1 MKLRASA
8 AALMLSITLPSLL
21 TEAGISS
28 PVSAPNALAQDAVTE
43 VARQRYEEGVKAF
56 DTGRYEDARSAF
68 LQAYALKRHP
78 AVLLNLGQSEL
89 RSGHYEDAGNHLQQF
104 LRLHASASPEQ
115 KKTAEKGIA
124 DAKKK
129 AGFIIVIVDANG
141 ANVSIDGVAVGMTP
155 LLDPVFV
162 TPGKHTLVATYQ
174 NKSATTQVDAKA
186 GSAAAATL
194 TLGTAGSAVA
204 SAPPQPPPSEPGS
217 GSGASSPSS
226 PPPGSSAPLGPPPSA
241 PTSSTTDTSPL
252 LPTISTQTG
261 STGSMEPDTGVTG
274 QREPFF
280 SWYKRKPIA
289 WAGTGVAVIGLTGG
303 IAFSIA
309 AANVG
314 AKADDHATQ
323 IRDFVRQ
330 NNLRN
335 SDGTYKAPCSQDG
348 SGDLSFVNSEG
359 TTVSFNTACTV
370 LREDLSDYDTN
381 FAIAT
386 VGWVLFGVGVVGT
399 GVYAAMDWYFAP
411 PKKTSSGPRI
421 TAIAPIVSP
430 THQGIGVIGSF

>member
-8 AALMLSITLPSLL
+8 AALTLSLIIPSLL

-28 PVSAPNALAQDAVTE
+28 PVSAPHALAQDAVTE

-56 DTGRYEDARSAF
+56 DTGRYEDARAAF

-104 LRLHASASPEQ
+104 LRLHTSASAEQ

-129 AGFIIVIVDANG
+129 TGFVIVIADANG
-141 ANVSIDGVAVGMTP
+141 AAVSIDGVAAGTTP

-162 TPGKHTLVATYQ
+162 KPGKHTIVATYQ

-194 TLGTAGSAVA
+194 TLGTAGSAPPPPA
-204 SAPPQPPPSEPGS
+204 APAPTPGAPPPSSPN
-217 GSGASSPSS
+217 SPSD
-226 PPPGSSAPLGPPPSA
+226 SSLGPPPSTPA
-241 PTSSTTDTSPL
+241 TSPTDSSPL
-252 LPTISTQTG
+252 LPTVSTEMG
-261 STGSMEPDTGVTG
+261 STGTMEPDKGVTG
-274 QREPFF
+274 EREPIFI
-280 SWYKRKPIA
+280 WYKRKPIA
-289 WAGTGVAVIGLTGG
+289 WVGTGLAGIGLVGG
-303 IAFSIA
+303 VVFSA
-309 AANVG
+309 LTASVG
-314 AKADDHATQ
+314 ASADDHAAQ
-323 IRDFVRQ
+323 IRDFVRN
-330 NNLRN
+330 NNLGN
-335 SDGTYKAPCSQDG
+335 VKPCAPEG
-348 SGDLSFVNSEG
+348 SGQPDYSFVDG
-359 TTVSFNTACTV
+359 AGKTVSFGTACTV

-386 VGWVLFGVGVVGT
+386 ASWIVFGVGVAGT
-399 GVYAAMDWYFAP
+399 AAYTVFDWYLAP
-411 PKKTSSGPRI
+411 PKKTGSGPRV
-421 TAIAPIVSP
+421 TAIAPVISP
-430 THQGIGVIGSF
+430 THQGIGVMGSF